1 MKKGVIILS
10 SVLLAFSSAAIVYL
24 NQSDSIQA
32 SQHAPKSKLEA
43 SAPSE
48 DNHLFSHLN
57 DVRNHQISYVADFPI
72 TIESRFNATIS
83 KEKLQSAISIHN
95 LVPAGATDGIL
106 SFQHVKISKL
116 VKEDMLVEYGKD
128 GKLNP
133 KQIKLLN
140 SLDYSNN
147 FSVEASIRREN
158 EFTGEVE
165 ETEFVYYITVV
176 PETQASYQEGHAAL
190 INHFQE
196 HSKHLIAGI
205 KTEEFQP
212 AKVRFT
218 ITKYGKIDAV
228 EWESTS
234 GKTEI
239 DLRMLELLYELPGK
253 WIPATNANGENVDQ
267 ELILSFGSIG
277 C

>member
-1 MKKGVIILS
+1 MKKSVIILS
-10 SVLLAFSSAAIVYL
+10 SVFLAFSSAAIVYL
-24 NQSDSIQA
+24 NQGDFTQTHLHTQSSQCAALPQA
-32 SQHAPKSKLEA
+32 QNDHPFV
-43 SAPSE
+43 
-48 DNHLFSHLN
+48 NLN
-57 DVRNHQISYVADFPI
+57 NYRNQLIFKNSNFPI

-95 LVPAGATDGIL
+95 LVPAGATDGIV

-133 KQIKLLN
+133 KQITLLN

-165 ETEFVYYITVV
+165 QTEFVYYITVV
-176 PETQASYQEGHAAL
+176 PETQASYEEGHDAL
-190 INHFQE
+190 IKHFQE
-196 HSKHLIAGI
+196 HSKNLTVGI
-205 KTEEFQP
+205 KSEEFQP

-239 DLRMLELLYELPGK
+239 DLRMIELLNELPGK
-253 WIPATNANGENVDQ
+253 WIPATNAKGENVDQ